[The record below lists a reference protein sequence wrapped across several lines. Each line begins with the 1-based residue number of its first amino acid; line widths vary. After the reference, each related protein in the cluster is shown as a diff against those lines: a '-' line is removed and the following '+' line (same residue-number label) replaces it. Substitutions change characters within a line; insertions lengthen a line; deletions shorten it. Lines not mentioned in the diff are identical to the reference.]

1 VAIDLCGVWNLT
13 AWRRIADDGTI
24 TYPLGEDARGQLVYT
39 ETGRMAVQMTG
50 ESRPLLET
58 SDPLGGDTRQ
68 RADAYST
75 CLAYV
80 GSYEVRGDTVVH
92 WIDVSLFPNWSGAEQ
107 IRPFSYSHDE
117 LVLRTP
123 PTASGTGVIINEISW
138 VRDTR

>member
-1 VAIDLCGVWNLT
+1 
-13 AWRRIADDGTI
+13 
-24 TYPLGEDARGQLVYT
+24 
-39 ETGRMAVQMTG
+39 MAVQMTG
-50 ESRPLLET
+50 ASRPLLET
-58 SDPLGGDTRQ
+58 SDPLGGDTGQ

-92 WIDVSLFPNWSGAEQ
+92 RIDVSLYPNWSGAEQ

-123 PTASGTGVIINEISW
+123 PTDSGTGSIINEIAW
-138 VRDTR
+138 IRDTR